1 MSIAET
7 YRIERE
13 LGMQQK
19 RKFGRVFLVVLKSDS
34 SQRFI
39 LKTLEKSTSNVHL
52 QERLRNEA
60 TFSFD
65 HPQLPSLIQFEES
78 ETEIL
83 LLLEYKEGLTLA
95 DFWKSVKK
103 KERIKTLKAVLYG
116 LLPALEIL
124 KEQHIVH
131 CDIKPSNILVCE
143 EQGELVIHLIDFGL
157 ALNSQENE
165 TRKILFPLGF
175 AAPELLLN
183 QLSCVDHTTDLFALG
198 ISIWRI
204 FTGKLP
210 LAHPNPSIFTN
221 LQLVHPLP
229 EHENIPNELVKILN
243 KMCLKHAFRT
253 APNLL
258 HQQEVIVALMQTN
271 SLRFQHLKDVI
282 TEVEKLEDRNW
293 INTILYGIR
302 GRN

>member
-13 LGMQQK
+13 LGLQQK
-19 RKFGRVFLVVLKSDS
+19 RKFGRVFLVVQKSDS

-60 TFSFD
+60 TFCFD
-65 HPQLPSLIQFEES
+65 HRQLPTVIQFEET

-83 LLLEYKEGLTLA
+83 LILEHKEGLTL
-95 DFWKSVKK
+95 DVFWKSVRK
-103 KERIKTLKAVLYG
+103 KERIKTLKAILYG

-131 CDIKPSNILVCE
+131 CDVKPSNILVCE
-143 EQGELVIHLIDFGL
+143 EQGELEIHLIDFGL
-157 ALNSQENE
+157 ALNSQESE

-175 AAPELLLN
+175 APPELLLN
-183 QLSCVDHTTDLFALG
+183 QLNCVELTTVLYPIG
-198 ISIWRI
+198 MTIWRI
-204 FTGKLP
+204 FAGKLP

-229 EHENIPNELVKILN
+229 EHENIPNE
-243 KMCLKHAFRT
+243 
-253 APNLL
+253 
-258 HQQEVIVALMQTN
+258 
-271 SLRFQHLKDVI
+271 
-282 TEVEKLEDRNW
+282 
-293 INTILYGIR
+293 
-302 GRN
+302 

>member
-19 RKFGRVFLVVLKSDS
+19 RKFGRVFLVVQKSDLS
-34 SQRFI
+34 KKFI
-39 LKTLEKSTSNVHL
+39 LKSLEKSTSNVHL
-52 QERLRNEA
+52 QDRLRNEA

-65 HPQLPSLIQFEES
+65 HQQLPTVIQFEES

-83 LLLEYKEGLTLA
+83 LLLEHKEGLTL
-95 DFWKSVKK
+95 DVFWKSVRK
-103 KERIKTLKAVLYG
+103 KERIKTLKAVLHG
-116 LLPALEIL
+116 LLPAMETL
-124 KEQHIVH
+124 KEQHMVH
-131 CDIKPSNILVCE
+131 CDIKPSNILVFE
-143 EQGELVIHLIDFGL
+143 QQGELEIHIIDFGL
-157 ALNSQENE
+157 ALNSKESE

-175 AAPELLLN
+175 AAPELILN
-183 QLSCVDHTTDLFALG
+183 QLNCVDHTTDLYALG
-198 ISIWRI
+198 ITIWRI
-204 FTGKLP
+204 FAGKLP
-210 LAHPNPSIFTN
+210 LTHPNPSIFTN

-229 EHENIPNELVKILN
+229 EHENIPNDLVKILN

-258 HQQEVIVALMQTN
+258 PQQEVIATLMRTN
-271 SLRFQHLKDVI
+271 SLRFQHLEEMIK
-282 TEVEKLEDRNW
+282 EVEKLEDRSW
-293 INTILYGIR
+293 INTILSGIR